1 MSEMNES
8 PRGRPGAEIWLIAVT
23 YAAVGSSIYFAL
35 GVIADNGLGLTPLIL
50 LASGLLFVL
59 TLFAYLEGATMLR
72 ERGGSSTLVRTA
84 FGEVA
89 GFVVGWVVLLDF
101 TVAIA
106 LAVLSIPAYLEPFIG
121 AVDGTPWE
129 VVLVGALVVYIVVLN
144 LIDVTGRRRPR
155 FLVGLAVADLAV
167 QALVLVIGV
176 ALFLQADSLTTSL
189 NLGAGGPEFDE
200 AIYAAVIALVAYA
213 GIEAV
218 SDLIPEMEAPSAGTG
233 RLIARSAWALPILFA
248 AMATVALLALPVVP
262 GPEGPSTE
270 LGTNWLKA
278 PLLGVVSTFDPAWL
292 SEAMRYLVAVVASA
306 TLLWAA
312 NTGLLA
318 LSRHTFSLAVH
329 RQIPIRIGILGKRF
343 ETPWRVLLL
352 AGVVVF
358 VFALFGDVETLA
370 GLFAF
375 GATIAMTLAHLAVI
389 RLRIERPD
397 AERPFEAPLSIPFGS
412 ARLPLTSIVGAVLAG
427 LAFLSVLL
435 YHEQARWVGIAW
447 LVVGLVGYVLYR
459 RVVQGASLGERI
471 EVDIRTLTRPRPEAS
486 LRRILVPI
494 FGTRLDDDI
503 VSTAGLMAAEEKPE
517 EGRPGAKV
525 ILLYST
531 EVPLERSLEDPIS
544 EEAATRAREAG
555 ERARAIADEY
565 EGVTVDL
572 EFVRTRRVGEA
583 IVQAARDLEVDAIVM
598 GAEPPSGIQ
607 GGPLLGGL
615 GEARYEEV
623 GPATVYVLSRADV
636 PVVITAPPPE
646 NSE

>member
-1 MSEMNES
+1 MSEMNEG
-8 PRGRPGAEIWLIAVT
+8 PRGRPGAGIWLIAVT

-106 LAVLSIPAYLEPFIG
+106 LAVLSIPPYLEPFIG

-248 AMATVALLALPVVP
+248 AMATVALLALPVVS

-270 LGTNWLKA
+270 LGTTWLKA

-358 VFALFGDVETLA
+358 VLALFGDVETLA

-397 AERPFEAPLSIPFGS
+397 AERPFQAPLSIPFGP

-447 LVVGLVGYVLYR
+447 LVAGLIGYVLYR

-503 VSTAGLMAAEEKPE
+503 VSTAGLMAAEEEPE

-544 EEAATRAREAG
+544 EEAATRARDAG

-598 GAEPPSGIQ
+598 GAEPPSGIE